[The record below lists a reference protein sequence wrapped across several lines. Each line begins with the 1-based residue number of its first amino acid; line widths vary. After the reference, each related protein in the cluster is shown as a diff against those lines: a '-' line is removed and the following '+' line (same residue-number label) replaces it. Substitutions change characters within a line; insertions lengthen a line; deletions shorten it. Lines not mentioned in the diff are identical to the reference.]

1 MTGYTN
7 RMSSQPSPSQV
18 PSPSEEPQSRPASG
32 WRTVV
37 HNDPIN
43 LMTYVEWV
51 FRSYFGMTY
60 ERASRLMMQVHETGR
75 AVVSQGAARANG
87 SGCTGHAPLW
97 TVGNDRGGRL
107 MLGFHPERGG
117 YVAQADPTER
127 RLVRGLAADVVT
139 MLGLSVTDILGERE
153 ARKQAAFDDDAPAL
167 DPLAQ
172 YESELADLADLELRI
187 AEESEVGGA
196 DSDEELA
203 RIPMD
208 DAIARLLPDM
218 SEDPE
223 LARELRSMTQDALA
237 VAKAENLATF
247 YASLE
252 GENDVVWVA
261 NDDAASWLAASN
273 DIRLV
278 LAARL
283 EIVDDSSSEAV
294 YKRASYLTGEEASQA
309 GREVETQDDLLAVL
323 YAMLTWWQESLLHAV
338 GIKARRR

>member
-1 MTGYTN
+1 
-7 RMSSQPSPSQV
+7 
-18 PSPSEEPQSRPASG
+18 
-32 WRTVV
+32 
-37 HNDPIN
+37 
-43 LMTYVEWV
+43 
-51 FRSYFGMTY
+51 
-60 ERASRLMMQVHETGR
+60 
-75 AVVSQGAARANG
+75 
-87 SGCTGHAPLW
+87 
-97 TVGNDRGGRL
+97 

-208 DAIARLLPDM
+208 DAIPRLLPDM

>member
-1 MTGYTN
+1 M
-7 RMSSQPSPSQV
+7 
-18 PSPSEEPQSRPASG
+18 
-32 WRTVV
+32 
-37 HNDPIN
+37 
-43 LMTYVEWV
+43 
-51 FRSYFGMTY
+51 
-60 ERASRLMMQVHETGR
+60 
-75 AVVSQGAARANG
+75 
-87 SGCTGHAPLW
+87 
-97 TVGNDRGGRL
+97 RGVQ
-107 MLGFHPERGG
+107 PERGG
-117 YVAQADPTER
+117 YGAQADPTER

-153 ARKQAAFDDDAPAL
+153 ARKQAAFDDDAPPP

-172 YESELADLADLELRI
+172 YESELADLADLELRL
-187 AEESEVGGA
+187 AEESLDRPEPDA
-196 DSDEELA
+196 DDDLA

-223 LARELRSMTQDALA
+223 LAHELRAMTQDALA
-237 VAKAENLATF
+237 LAKAENLATF

-252 GENDVVWVA
+252 GDNDVVWVA
-261 NDDAASWLAASN
+261 NDDAPAWLAASN

-283 EIVDDSSSEAV
+283 DIVDDSSSEAV
-294 YKRASYLTGEEASQA
+294 YKRASYLTGEEAAHA

>member
-1 MTGYTN
+1 
-7 RMSSQPSPSQV
+7 
-18 PSPSEEPQSRPASG
+18 
-32 WRTVV
+32 
-37 HNDPIN
+37 
-43 LMTYVEWV
+43 
-51 FRSYFGMTY
+51 
-60 ERASRLMMQVHETGR
+60 
-75 AVVSQGAARANG
+75 
-87 SGCTGHAPLW
+87 
-97 TVGNDRGGRL
+97 

-139 MLGLSVTDILGERE
+139 MLGLSVTDILSQRE
-153 ARKQAAFDDDAPAL
+153 ARKQAAFDDDAPAP

-172 YESELADLADLELRI
+172 YESELADLADLDLRI
-187 AEESEVGGA
+187 AEESEVGG
-196 DSDEELA
+196 SNSEDEPS

-223 LARELRSMTQDALA
+223 LAHELRAMTQDALA

-252 GENDVVWVA
+252 GSNDVVWVT
-261 NDDAASWLAASN
+261 NDDATSWLAASN

-278 LAARL
+278 LASRL

-294 YKRASYLTGEEASQA
+294 YKRATFLTGEEAAQA

>member
-1 MTGYTN
+1 
-7 RMSSQPSPSQV
+7 
-18 PSPSEEPQSRPASG
+18 
-32 WRTVV
+32 
-37 HNDPIN
+37 
-43 LMTYVEWV
+43 
-51 FRSYFGMTY
+51 
-60 ERASRLMMQVHETGR
+60 
-75 AVVSQGAARANG
+75 
-87 SGCTGHAPLW
+87 
-97 TVGNDRGGRL
+97 

-187 AEESEVGGA
+187 AEESEVGSA

-247 YASLE
+247 FDSLDN
-252 GENDVVWVA
+252 GNDVVWVDNEHA
-261 NDDAASWLAASN
+261 TGWLAGAN
-273 DIRLV
+273 DIRIV
-278 LAARL
+278 LSSRL
-283 EIVDDSSSEAV
+283 GIVDDASSEAV
-294 YKRASYLTGEEASQA
+294 YARASYLTGEEAA
-309 GREVETQDDLLAVL
+309 KEGREIENEDDLLAVL
-323 YAMLTWWQESLLHAV
+323 YAMLTWWQESLLIAV

>member
-1 MTGYTN
+1 
-7 RMSSQPSPSQV
+7 
-18 PSPSEEPQSRPASG
+18 
-32 WRTVV
+32 
-37 HNDPIN
+37 
-43 LMTYVEWV
+43 
-51 FRSYFGMTY
+51 
-60 ERASRLMMQVHETGR
+60 
-75 AVVSQGAARANG
+75 
-87 SGCTGHAPLW
+87 
-97 TVGNDRGGRL
+97 

-127 RLVRGLAADVVT
+127 RLVRGLAADVAT
-139 MLGLSVTDILGERE
+139 MLGLSVTEILNERE
-153 ARKQAAFDDDAPAL
+153 ARKQAAFDDDAPPP

-187 AEESEVGGA
+187 AEESSDRPEP
-196 DSDEELA
+196 DSDDDAA

-218 SEDPE
+218 SEDPD
-223 LARELRSMTQDALA
+223 LARELRAMTQDALA
-237 VAKAENLATF
+237 AAKAENLATF
-247 YASLE
+247 YASLD
-252 GENDVVWVA
+252 GDNDVVWVSNEGA
-261 NDDAASWLAASN
+261 PAWLAASN

-283 EIVDDSSSEAV
+283 DIVDDSSSEAV
-294 YKRASYLTGEEASQA
+294 YKRASYLTGEEAAQA